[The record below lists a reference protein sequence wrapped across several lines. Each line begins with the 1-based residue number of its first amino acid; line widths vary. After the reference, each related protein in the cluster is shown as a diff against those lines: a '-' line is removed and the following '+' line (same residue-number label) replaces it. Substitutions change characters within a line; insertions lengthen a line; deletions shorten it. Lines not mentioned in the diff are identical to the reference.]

1 MQPARRQLQ
10 QRGHERA
17 ETRDLLR
24 QVFDRYWDDVAPLNN
39 YTPETA
45 RLLLVREGG
54 RDDRLVE
61 LGSDVNDPWLAVR
74 LGLRE
79 RAAGR
84 VLSRGH

>member
-1 MQPARRQLQ
+1 MQPVRRQLQ
-10 QRGHERA
+10 HRGHERA

-45 RLLLVREGG
+45 RLLLVRESA
-54 RDDRLVE
+54 RDDRLLE
-61 LGSDVNDPWLAVR
+61 LENDFNDPWVAVR

-84 VLSRGH
+84 VLSRA